1 MRLLAKVDPLGLEE
15 LFDSFC
21 ILAERNPSLAGVPHP
36 DVNDIYVFEGPA
48 LARLPRIAFVF
59 SVDSENGVVRLWNC
73 RILD

>member
-15 LFDSFC
+15 LFDNFC

-36 DVNDIYVFEGPA
+36 ENSALYVFEGPA

-59 SVDSENGVVRLWNC
+59 TVDSGDGIIRLWNC